1 MQMTSMPP
9 RMLLALLLYGSALL
23 LGGAYA
29 FQYIGGLEPCQLCLY
44 QRIPHGLVIA
54 ITLVALALKPRGVVL
69 LAILLALGLILDISA
84 LLAGF
89 HVGVEQKW
97 WEGLPGCTSTAISTN
112 MSIDQLKDAILG
124 REKVVPC
131 DEVVWSLFGISM
143 AGYNFIASMIMSPAA
158 FLGAAMVARSM
169 KREART

>member
-1 MQMTSMPP
+1 MQTTAISP

-54 ITLVALALKPRGVVL
+54 ITLVALGVKPKGVALLAVL
-69 LAILLALGLILDISA
+69 LSLGLILDISA
-84 LLAGF
+84 LMAGF

-97 WEGLPGCTSTAISTN
+97 WEGLPGCSSTAISTD

-143 AGYNFIASMIMSPAA
+143 AGYNFIASMIMAPVA
-158 FLGAAMVARSM
+158 FLGAAVTARSL
-169 KREART
+169 KQETKQ